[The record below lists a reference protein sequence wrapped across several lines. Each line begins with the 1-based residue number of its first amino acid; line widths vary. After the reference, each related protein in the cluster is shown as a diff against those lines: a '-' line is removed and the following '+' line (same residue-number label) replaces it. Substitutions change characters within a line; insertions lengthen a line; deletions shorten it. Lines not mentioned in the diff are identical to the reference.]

1 MIRYVRLMKKRFGA
15 VFHTAFTRRIDL
27 EQTHALAAS
36 DVEQG
41 DERRVPDGF
50 ALMPAFGP
58 FHEMFGPMYF
68 RKSERGHVIGMYVRE
83 AHRNLGQM
91 MHGGAVSMLVDT
103 AFTWAS
109 KYSRQPAV
117 RVLTTGLTVNFM
129 GNAKP
134 GDWVEAHV
142 DVLRSGKR
150 VIFSN
155 CLVWA
160 NEKCM
165 AQASGQFQVMGE
177 MEG

>member
-1 MIRYVRLMKKRFGA
+1 MIRYVLSRKKRFGA
-15 VFHTAFTRRIDL
+15 AFRTALRRRTAL
-27 EQTHALAAS
+27 EQTRSLAAAS
-36 DVEQG
+36 VEQ
-41 DERRVPDGF
+41 DNERLIPQGF

-58 FHEMFGPMYF
+58 FHQMFGPMYF

-83 AHRNLGQM
+83 EHRNLGQM
-91 MHGGAVSMLVDT
+91 MHGGAVCMLADT
-103 AFTWAS
+103 AITWAS

-129 GNAKP
+129 GNAQP

-155 CLVWA
+155 CQIWA
-160 NEKCM
+160 NAKCI

-177 MEG
+177 IDG